1 MTADLLRFVV
11 LHLGASLLAGVLVA
25 GAVLGIARLL
35 DIRDARV
42 RSWLLGA
49 ALVKATLVFAGLA
62 GLLYVPATA
71 LDFRALPPVLIVPLL
86 VVWVGA
92 LLLLQASIVRG
103 FHRDEDAAHGIQ
115 SDADALRRLEGS
127 VGRVT
132 RAARRLERIDTPC
145 LTCTVPADLAPPAI
159 RLSRGGA
166 PATLD
171 PAGDPVI
178 SIPADLLAELD
189 DDELDA
195 VVAHELGHILVARD
209 RRGCV
214 PGWATAA
221 RWTSPGAALLGRLL
235 DREEELAC
243 DELSVRMTGGRQALA
258 SALLKALRRRR
269 STTPAL
275 APVTSLAGR
284 PQLLRDRIG
293 RLVERDDVP
302 PEATGARVAVACTL
316 ALLVTV
322 AL

>member
-1 MTADLLRFVV
+1 MIGDLLRFVV
-11 LHLGASLLAGVLVA
+11 LHLGASLLAGGLVA

-35 DIRDARV
+35 GIRDARV

-62 GLLYVPATA
+62 GLLYVPAAA
-71 LDFRALPPVLIVPLL
+71 LDLRALPPLLIAPLL
-86 VVWVGA
+86 VVWAGA
-92 LLLLQASIVRG
+92 LLLLQGSVVRG
-103 FHRDEDAAHGIQ
+103 FHRVGKAADGIE
-115 SDADALRRLEGS
+115 AGAARGRIEAS

-132 RAARRLERIDTPC
+132 RAARRLERIDTHC
-145 LTCTVPADLAPPAI
+145 LTCTVPADLAPPAV
-159 RLSRGGA
+159 RLSRGGT

-171 PAGDPVI
+171 PGGAPVI
-178 SIPADLLAELD
+178 SIPVDLLGELD

-195 VVAHELGHILVARD
+195 VVAHELGHVLVARD

-214 PGWATAA
+214 PAWATVA

-243 DELSVRMTGGRQALA
+243 DELSVRMTGQRQPLA
-258 SALLKALRRRR
+258 NALLKALRRRR

-275 APVTSLAGR
+275 APVTNLVGR
-284 PQLLRDRIG
+284 PRLLRDRVG
-293 RLVERDDVP
+293 RLVERDYVP
-302 PEATGARVAVACTL
+302 PEATGGRVAAACTL
-316 ALLVTV
+316 TLLVTA